1 MTDPVEAAA
10 RSAALRLNA
19 RYGPGLPSEVEAVLL
34 DTQAAGGSRRYVDPI
49 SLASL
54 IVSVA
59 SLAWSIYS
67 DQRARGAE
75 PPASDVVTA
84 VRSAL
89 HSPDDAGPVPH
100 EEIIKIVV
108 TEVTQVGREVIHLK
122 ATRTDERY
130 M

>member
-1 MTDPVEAAA
+1 MIDPVEAGA
-10 RSAALRLNA
+10 RSAAERLNA

-34 DTQAAGGSRRYVDPI
+34 DTQGGGDSRQYVDPI

-67 DQRARGAE
+67 DQRARGAD
-75 PPASDVVTA
+75 PAPDDLVTA

-89 HSPDDAGPVPH
+89 RSPDDAGPVPQ
-100 EEIIKIVV
+100 EEIIEIVV
-108 TEVTQVGREVIHLK
+108 TEVTRVTVK
-122 ATRTDERY
+122 
-130 M
+130 